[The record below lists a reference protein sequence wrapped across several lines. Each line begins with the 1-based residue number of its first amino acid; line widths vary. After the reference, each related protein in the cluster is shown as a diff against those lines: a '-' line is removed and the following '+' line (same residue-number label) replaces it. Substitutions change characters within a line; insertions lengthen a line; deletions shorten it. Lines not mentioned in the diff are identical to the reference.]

1 MLGLSGIGWM
11 FISLT
16 FGYVVHEIMKAI
28 SSITGGNINIDKHK
42 WVNIAF
48 SLASLPMF
56 IYAIIGIFLGP
67 KWYIAPMFALGAFI
81 VSGKILHW
89 ITAILVR
96 NPNTLFNIVY
106 PLFGIIQLASA
117 ILAYITWF

>member
-11 FISLT
+11 FVSLT
-16 FGYVVHEIMKAI
+16 FGYVVHEIMQAMTMVIGEDYALSK
-28 SSITGGNINIDKHK
+28 NK
-42 WVNIAF
+42 WVTWIF
-48 SLASLPMF
+48 SCASIPMF

-67 KWYIAPMFALGAFI
+67 KWYIAPLFAIGAFI
-81 VSGKILHW
+81 VSGKILHL

-96 NPNTLFNIVY
+96 NPKTLFNIIF
-106 PLFGIIQLASA
+106 PLFGVIQLTSA

>member
-1 MLGLSGIGWM
+1 M
-11 FISLT
+11 FVSLT
-16 FGYVVHEIMKAI
+16 VGYVVHEIMQAMAMVEGENYALSK
-28 SSITGGNINIDKHK
+28 NK
-42 WVNIAF
+42 WVTRMF
-48 SLASLPMF
+48 SCASIPMF

-89 ITAILVR
+89 ITAMLLR

-106 PLFGIIQLASA
+106 PLLGIIQLASA
-117 ILAYITWF
+117 ILAYLTWF